1 MIWQRRNKKK
11 KGSIYWTIP
20 FHTTVNWWEINLYP
34 IISQFPLSNIT
45 QTVTIFVKEVHNKPQ
60 PSLSPSL
67 FFSFFLL
74 SSDFFFF
81 FFFNILKYVNQTHV
95 GIADVLIV
103 IQLRTIDPIGV
114 TFKQH
119 KVTSPKLCRISVKKI
134 TSAEIRYLNGICIFE
149 HSLLVQLASYSIIVM
164 CCSRKP
170 FVSQMWILIFRDFR
184 EPQRR

>member
-1 MIWQRRNKKK
+1 MIWQRRNKKKK

-74 SSDFFFF
+74 RFFLIFSSFFFLHF
-81 FFFNILKYVNQTHV
+81 KICKPNPRWYCWRFDSYPIEDNWSNWGYFQTAQGHLSKAVQNQCKKNYLGRNQVPKWYLYFWTFPSS
-95 GIADVLIV
+95 
-103 IQLRTIDPIGV
+103 TI
-114 TFKQH
+114 
-119 KVTSPKLCRISVKKI
+119 S
-134 TSAEIRYLNGICIFE
+134 
-149 HSLLVQLASYSIIVM
+149 
-164 CCSRKP
+164 
-170 FVSQMWILIFRDFR
+170 
-184 EPQRR
+184 